1 MADLH
6 ALLKTAFTT
15 AKEIA
20 TTTIDF
26 APPPPPLPVQQTQ
39 LQEPVY
45 KSTSLLPAI
54 LTGAFF
60 KLYDDFSDLQI
71 LPDNH
76 FVMEFFKVAI
86 TAFTTLFLL
95 QDFYITIIFLILSV
109 LEITL
114 KSADT
119 TFWKAGILIPTI
131 CFLLHL
137 PNFIMPSASFIGI
150 LIALVALFLFIVYI
164 EKITFPEETSV
175 NKLLNR
181 CAIFVCAGLMIYN
194 KQIYIAQP
202 YIPLMGGWTAGY
214 MGVYVI
220 THLYALLTTKPPAPH
235 EE

>member
-1 MADLH
+1 MA
-6 ALLKTAFTT
+6 ALLKTAFAT

-20 TTTIDF
+20 TAVPNVPTEPAPSTITTI
-26 APPPPPLPVQQTQ
+26 
-39 LQEPVY
+39 QEPVY

-54 LTGAFF
+54 LTGVFF

-86 TAFTTLFLL
+86 TAFTTLLLL

-119 TFWKAGILIPTI
+119 TFWKAGIIIPAI

-137 PNFIMPSASFIGI
+137 PNFVTPSASFVGI
-150 LIALVALFLFIVYI
+150 LIALVVLFLFIVYI

-175 NKLLNR
+175 NKLINR
-181 CAIFVCAGLMIYN
+181 GAIFVCAGLMIYN
-194 KQIYIAQP
+194 KHIYTAQP
-202 YIPLMGGWTAGY
+202 YIPLIGGWTAGY
-214 MGVYVI
+214 MGIYVI
-220 THLYALLTTKPPAPH
+220 THLYELLTKKPVAAH